1 MTDTV
6 WQVDE
11 GMELGANAI
20 ESNVTFNQEGSAAL
34 FYHGIPCDCFR
45 WGRRSEE
52 VPKLLRYIRQT
63 TDGGK
68 YEGRLALLFLDLKTS
83 SLSWDKK
90 FNAGVDVARKLL
102 DHLWHGG
109 FDVSNN
115 EELAAIGDMY
125 RQLGIQGH
133 RWQGDGI
140 TNCFSFLRS
149 TSRLESVIE
158 NRDAA
163 GVASGYV
170 DKAYHWTIDM
180 PHQLRLS
187 LRKNVD
193 GIITNMPQYL
203 ADILKEEE
211 FRDTVRLANAGD
223 NPWTRFERRYS
234 CNDQDSFIAWD
245 VLGGGSEG

>member
-1 MTDTV
+1 M
-6 WQVDE
+6 
-11 GMELGANAI
+11 
-20 ESNVTFNQEGSAAL
+20 
-34 FYHGIPCDCFR
+34 
-45 WGRRSEE
+45 
-52 VPKLLRYIRQT
+52 LRNN
-63 TDGGK
+63 GGK

-102 DHLWHGG
+102 DHLWHGVSVRKAMNVLLSVPSVNDKEVFRGAVRTVQRQEPEMIKKIG

-115 EELAAIGDMY
+115 DELAAIGDMY

-163 GVASGYV
+163 GVPSGYV